1 MTENVVV
8 ATFLRPWDAEVARQ
22 SLEQAGIPAWV
33 EGSGLDDPYR
43 GGPVSL
49 MVPVEWAEDAHLA
62 LAEPVEDD
70 EEETLRPARRRRPL
84 WVAVVATL
92 VVAGLAIP
100 SVPRFLWV
108 PILLVTFI
116 GLLLW
121 QLVRPA
127 PPGDSSVRQ

>member
-1 MTENVVV
+1 MTEDVVV
-8 ATFLRPWDAEVARQ
+8 ATFRQPWDAEVALH
-22 SLEQAGIPAWV
+22 SLEEAGVPAWV
-33 EGSGLDDPYR
+33 DGVGPDHPYR
-43 GGPVSL
+43 GGPIRI

-62 LAEPVEDD
+62 LAGGLAEDD
-70 EEETLRPARRRRPL
+70 EEGEELRPLRRRRPL

-121 QLVRPA
+121 QLIRPA
-127 PPGDSSVRQ
+127 PPGE

>member
-1 MTENVVV
+1 MVG
-8 ATFLRPWDAEVARQ
+8 TFARPWDAEVARH
-22 SLEQAGIPAWV
+22 SLEEAGIPVWV
-33 EGSGLDDPYR
+33 EGGGPDDPYR
-43 GGPVSL
+43 SGPVSVV
-49 MVPVEWAEDAHLA
+49 VPVEWAEDAHLA
-62 LAEPVEDD
+62 LAEGLAEDD
-70 EEETLRPARRRRPL
+70 EEGQELRPLRRRRPL

-121 QLVRPA
+121 QLIRPA
-127 PPGDSSVRQ
+127 PPGS